1 MSIKDKVF
9 YIGIGQGGG
18 NLAQGLENK
27 GYPTLAINTSKEDL
41 NTLTIKH
48 KYHIVGGEGC
58 SKDKRLS

>member
-48 KYHIVGGEGC
+48 K
-58 SKDKRLS
+58 